1 MEKGLFFLLMIQGE
15 NMSKDFLEVAA
26 MCPELASYIEPSSSD

>member
-1 MEKGLFFLLMIQGE
+1 
-15 NMSKDFLEVAA
+15 MSKVEESRDFLEVAA